1 MDLNIKGVIHL
12 NFRKFKN
19 AEELIEFVENDDN
32 FDTLA
37 NVFIDKRNDKVID
50 YSYFFNKCDEI
61 WVINNYLVCR
71 KDKGSDEMKINPD
84 FSRFLLEKSFD
95 YVELYNKEKKK
106 EFTSNLNIDSILDRI
121 NEVGIENISEEEKE
135 FLKNNG

>member
-19 AEELIEFVENDDN
+19 AEELIKFVENDDN

-106 EFTSNLNIDSILDRI
+106 EFTINLNIDSILDRI